1 MNILNIRIFLLLFV
15 LIPQLSRSQDLMENE
30 AALVTDRPDQTESS
44 STIPLRHLQI
54 ESGFIFEKVSPEE
67 TNTYYNATLLR
78 FGLLKG
84 FEIRVGMDYAQNK
97 INDSISDEWITTSGF
112 SPLSVGGKIQVTHEK
127 GWIPR

>member
-1 MNILNIRIFLLLFV
+1 
-15 LIPQLSRSQDLMENE
+15 MENE